1 VVRDVNNL
9 DSVLRQQGDLER
21 ARASFERALRILENS
36 QLPPDNTHFQNA
48 RNNLEALG

>member
-1 VVRDVNNL
+1 
-9 DSVLRQQGDLER
+9 VLRQQGDLEG